1 MRKFFRSVLFT
12 LVLLSLC
19 ALNAFLIYL
28 YFFGSKEQDLSGEW
42 TADLD
47 MSEQAA
53 VTAYIWLQ
61 DIEGV
66 SVSPEEVE
74 SRIPEL
80 TVEVNMKLE
89 QTGQA
94 EGTFQCMINQDSYD
108 ACDQA
113 AYEAFA
119 AAFRELTA
127 ERLRMAGYEGS
138 TEEED
143 VEALAAEAFG
153 MSTVSYLRTC
163 APALLPSLEELQ
175 AEYDG
180 SGTYETAEGILIRR
194 SGDENGAVTR
204 SESYIREE
212 EHLILIAGSETEA
225 SGFDDHPVVYTLKQA
240 QQQPAAEE
248 Q

>member
-119 AAFRELTA
+119 AAFNLQPRGSA
-127 ERLRMAGYEGS
+127 WRGMRAARRRKPWRRLR
-138 TEEED
+138 
-143 VEALAAEAFG
+143 
-153 MSTVSYLRTC
+153 LR
-163 APALLPSLEELQ
+163 PSVCPPFP
-175 AEYDG
+175 
-180 SGTYETAEGILIRR
+180 I
-194 SGDENGAVTR
+194 
-204 SESYIREE
+204 
-212 EHLILIAGSETEA
+212 
-225 SGFDDHPVVYTLKQA
+225 
-240 QQQPAAEE
+240 
-248 Q
+248 

>member
-1 MRKFFRSVLFT
+1 MRKFLRSVIFT

-28 YFFGSKEQDLSGEW
+28 YFFGSKEQDLTGEW
-42 TADLD
+42 AADLD

-66 SVSPEEVE
+66 SVSLEEIE
-74 SRIPEL
+74 SRMPEL
-80 TVEVNMKLE
+80 TVEVNMQLE
-89 QTGQA
+89 QTAQA
-94 EGTFQCMINQDSYD
+94 EGTFQCMIDQESYD

-127 ERLRMAGYEGS
+127 ERLRMAGYEGG
-138 TEEED
+138 TEEEA

-153 MSTVSYLRTC
+153 MPTVSYLRTC
-163 APALLPSLEELQ
+163 ASALLPSLEELQ
-175 AEYDG
+175 AAYDG
-180 SGTYETAEGILIRR
+180 SGTYETAEGVLIREF
-194 SGDENGAVTR
+194 GEEKGAVTKL
-204 SESYIREE
+204 ESYIREE
-212 EHLILIAGSETEA
+212 EHLILIAGSETED
-225 SGFDDHPVVYTLKQA
+225 SGFDDHPVIYTLKQA
-240 QQQPAAEE
+240 KQQPETE
-248 Q
+248 KQ